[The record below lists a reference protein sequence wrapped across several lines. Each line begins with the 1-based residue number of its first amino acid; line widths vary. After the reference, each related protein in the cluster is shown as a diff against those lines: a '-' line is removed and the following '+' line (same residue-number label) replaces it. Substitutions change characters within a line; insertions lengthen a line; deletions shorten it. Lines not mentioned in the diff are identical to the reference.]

1 MEKSSEIFSEET
13 YMEEIERQFNYSIS
27 IYVHAGDKHTVIPR
41 FTRLPW
47 QPKNRVNQNCPYR
60 SHSIDKKLSKK
71 CQKNF
76 Y

>member
-1 MEKSSEIFSEET
+1 MV
-13 YMEEIERQFNYSIS
+13 YRLLLVHMYQIEFQMLTDNRSQYFIVS
-27 IYVHAGDKHTVIPR
+27 TVIPR